1 MDGAVGAV
9 AAVAAP
15 PSSEPPQPLPDLD
28 TEGFWQATARGELA
42 LCRCHDCLLWVQPPL
57 ERCPSCAGPTSFQP
71 VSGIGRVFSFIVV
84 RHPAVSGFEHEL
96 PMVVAIVE
104 LEEQV
109 GLRLTSRIVGPL
121 EEVEIGSR
129 VVAELVA
136 LPGGDFHAPVFRPT

>member
-1 MDGAVGAV
+1 MSASASEP
-9 AAVAAP
+9 AP
-15 PSSEPPQPLPDLD
+15 VSEPPQPLPDLD

-42 LCRCHDCLLWVQPPL
+42 LCRCHDCQLWVQPPH
-57 ERCPSCAGPTSFQP
+57 ERCPSCAGATSFQP
-71 VSGIGRVFSFIVV
+71 VSGIGRVFSYIVV

-109 GLRLTSRIVGPL
+109 GLRLSARILGPL

-136 LPGGDFHAPVFRPT
+136 VPGGDFRAPVFRLT